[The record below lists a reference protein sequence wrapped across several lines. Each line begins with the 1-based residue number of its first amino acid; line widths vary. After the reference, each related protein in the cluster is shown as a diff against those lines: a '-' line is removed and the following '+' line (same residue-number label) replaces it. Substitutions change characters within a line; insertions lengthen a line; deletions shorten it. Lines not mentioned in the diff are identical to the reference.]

1 MLSWIFSTRTCQF
14 RVASLKLGNMIG
26 MLRGEVIEKSVNFFI
41 LDVRGV
47 GYQVKAHLRMLSEM
61 TIGDEPSIYIYEHIR
76 EDAHDLYGFATR
88 DELEVFEI
96 LISINGIG
104 PKAGL
109 AICGSATPSEL
120 RGRVSRGDAAWFAS
134 LPGIGKKTAQKIILE
149 LKGQL
154 VEVDTESEADS
165 ELIEALKG
173 LGYKT
178 AQAKEAA
185 KSVSAEVTNASERV
199 REALKFLS
207 RN

>member
-1 MLSWIFSTRTCQF
+1 
-14 RVASLKLGNMIG
+14 
-26 MLRGEVIEKSVNFFI
+26 MLRGEVIEKTTSLFI

-47 GYQVKAHLRMLSEM
+47 GYEVKAHLRLLSEL
-61 TIGDEPSIYIYEHIR
+61 TVGDEPSIYIHEHIR

-104 PKAGL
+104 PKVGL
-109 AICGSATPSEL
+109 AMCGSATPVEL
-120 RGRVSRGDAAWFAS
+120 RQRVMTGDAGWFAS

-154 VEVDTESEADS
+154 VEVDSASEEDV

-173 LGYKT
+173 LGYKS
-178 AQAKEAA
+178 AQAKEVA
-185 KSVSAEVTNASERV
+185 KSIPAEITDPSERV
-199 REALKFLS
+199 REALRFLS
-207 RN
+207 R